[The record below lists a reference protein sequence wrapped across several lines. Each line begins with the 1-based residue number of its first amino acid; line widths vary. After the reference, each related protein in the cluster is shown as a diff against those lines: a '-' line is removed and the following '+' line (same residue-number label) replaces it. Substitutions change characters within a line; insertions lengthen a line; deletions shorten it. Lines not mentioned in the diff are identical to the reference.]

1 MFGTAAGSGA
11 GRGAACGEWS
21 PAPPSL
27 NGRPGTALRRGQT
40 LVLGA
45 KPSEAH
51 SCRCSRHAI
60 RPAGAAEGDPMQV
73 WAPRI
78 VSLPSLPSP
87 GPRSPQIPAPRC
99 PLPSQPLCSVYLCLL
114 SPPASAERHLG
125 RRWRSW
131 SLILGDSSPSSQ
143 IPVVCTLTFCPWSSV
158 PRFMAWC
165 SSVSGFNTHRQDSEK
180 PRGLDLFSNVPFP
193 QLRIK
198 ATRRVGNQELF
209 LVRS

>member
-1 MFGTAAGSGA
+1 MAPNPPRLTPAAA
-11 GRGAACGEWS
+11 HATQFV
-21 PAPPSL
+21 
-27 NGRPGTALRRGQT
+27 RPGQRKVTPCRSGHPGLCHSPLCPPQVPAL
-40 LVLGA
+40 
-45 KPSEAH
+45 
-51 SCRCSRHAI
+51 
-60 RPAGAAEGDPMQV
+60 
-73 WAPRI
+73 
-78 VSLPSLPSP
+78 
-87 GPRSPQIPAPRC
+87 PRSPLHAAPF
-99 PLPSQPLCSVYLCLL
+99 LSQPLCSVYLCLL
-114 SPPASAERHLG
+114 SPPDSAERHLG